1 MTRSTS
7 NDSVPSA
14 ANGFDVVVVGGG
26 HAGCEAALAASRMG
40 CSTLLLTLSLE
51 KIALMPCN
59 PAVGGVGK
67 GQLTREIDALGGEQG
82 RNADRA
88 FIQMKLLNTGK
99 GPAVRALRA
108 QTDKKLYEDN
118 MKRVLVSEPNL
129 KVLEGTAASINV
141 SRETISGLTLTDGSV
156 INARAVILACGT
168 FLKANIVVGDNKFP
182 AGRMGEPPANEL
194 SLSLIA
200 AGLKLKRFQ
209 SATPPRIDGRSID
222 YDKLT
227 CDPGDPEPATF
238 SPFSRIS
245 SRRQVPCFLTYTT
258 DATHEVVRKN
268 LHLSPIKT
276 GSISG
281 KGPRYCPSID
291 RKIMNFPD
299 RNRHPVFIEPEGRR
313 TCEMY
318 LQGLTTSMPVRVQE
332 DLIHATP
339 GLEGARLMRP
349 GYAVEYDYVVPSQL
363 KLSLETRLI
372 KRLFLAGQVNGT
384 SGYEEAAA
392 QGLVAG
398 INAALSI
405 KDREALILRRNQAYI
420 GVLIDDLVT
429 KGVDEPYRMFTSR
442 AEYRLLL
449 RHDNAHSRLSPLGNR
464 LGLLSDSDFDVVREQ
479 QSSVEILL
487 KQLDSMLVHPGEAVN
502 SYLQDAGSTAINEPQ
517 TATRLLSRPHVS
529 LTSLAPLINSK
540 LSASYGSDVLSRAEI
555 EIKYE
560 GYIARQM
567 NDISR
572 RERLE
577 NTLIP
582 DGFSYDGLKGI
593 ATEALEKL
601 SSRRPSTLGQA
612 SRIAGVS
619 PADVSVLSIYLKAVP
634 EPSS

>member
-1 MTRSTS
+1 M
-7 NDSVPSA
+7 A
-14 ANGFDVVVVGGG
+14 AAENIAIQSRQACRFDVVVVGGG

-40 CSTLLLTLSLE
+40 CKTLLLTLSLE

-82 RNADRA
+82 RNTDRS
-88 FIQMKLLNTGK
+88 FIQMKMLNTGK

-129 KVLEGTAASINV
+129 RVLEGKAAAVNV
-141 SRETISGLTLTDGSV
+141 SREKISGVTLTDGSV
-156 INARAVILACGT
+156 INANSVILACGT
-168 FLKANIVVGDNKFP
+168 FLKAKIVVGDHKFP
-182 AGRMGEPPANEL
+182 AGRMGEPPADEL
-194 SLSLIA
+194 SSSLVA
-200 AGLKLKRFQ
+200 AGLELKRFQ

-222 YDKLT
+222 YDNLIR
-227 CDPGDPEPATF
+227 DPGDPDPATF
-238 SPFSRIS
+238 SPFSRVRD
-245 SRRQVPCFLTYTT
+245 RRQIPCFLTYTT
-258 DATHEVVRKN
+258 AATHDVVRKN

-299 RNRHPVFIEPEGRR
+299 RDRHPVFIEPEGSR

-318 LQGLTTSMPVRVQE
+318 LQGLTTSLPVWVQE
-332 DLIHATP
+332 KLIRATP
-339 GLEGARLMRP
+339 GLEKARLMRP
-349 GYAVEYDYVVPSQL
+349 GYAVEYDYAVPSQL
-363 KLSLETRLI
+363 KLTLETLFI
-372 KRLFLAGQVNGT
+372 KRLFLAGQLNGT

-398 INAALSI
+398 INAALAV
-405 KDREALILRRNQAYI
+405 KGEKPLTLRRNQAYI

-449 RHDNAHSRLSPLGNR
+449 RHDNAHARLSPLGNR
-464 LGLLSDSDFDVVREQ
+464 IGLLPDDAFATITDQ
-479 QSSVEILL
+479 QAAVDGLL
-487 KQLDSMLVHPGEAVN
+487 KQLDSIFVQPGEKTNNLLLAC
-502 SYLQDAGSTAINEPQ
+502 GSTPITEPQ
-517 TATRLLSRPHVS
+517 SASRLLKRPQISLSNIAPCINGNLTGAYSRD
-529 LTSLAPLINSK
+529 I
-540 LSASYGSDVLSRAEI
+540 LSRAEI

-560 GYIARQM
+560 GYISRQLD
-567 NDISR
+567 DISR

-577 NTLIP
+577 DTLIP
-582 DGFSYDGLKGI
+582 DGFSYEGLKGI
-593 ATEALEKL
+593 ANEALEKL
-601 SSRRPSTLGQA
+601 ARIRPATLGQA

-619 PADVSVLSIYLKAVP
+619 PADVSVLSIYLRSAP
-634 EPSS
+634 